1 MLRHGLEV
9 WTQQIARAL
18 NGLLIGRI
26 HALCHRLHVGFAGLD
41 GALRHILALLQ
52 PADAL
57 ESLAP
62 WQPWYFDWQSS
73 CLVPSS
79 AYWSDS
85 CSSFAEHLLHHRHL
99 LIRLAFCSVISTV
112 FVGQSFGIKPFH
124 QGLLVGICLLLHL
137 HLFGIG
143 LSFASA
149 SLRPLKAS
157 KAAAPCSDHIQRL
170 VPKHLVCT
178 CLRHTGAWPDR
189 LA

>member
-1 MLRHGLEV
+1 MPVPSSCWLAGL
-9 WTQQIARAL
+9 
-18 NGLLIGRI
+18 GRSF
-26 HALCHRLHVGFAGLD
+26 APYSGFAG
-41 GALRHILALLQ
+41 Q

-57 ESLAP
+57 ESLGL

-85 CSSFAEHLLHHRHL
+85 CSSFAGTSASPPFADQTCVLLCHQHD
-99 LIRLAFCSVISTV
+99 

-143 LSFASA
+143 LSFCLGF
-149 SLRPLKAS
+149 LRPLKAS
-157 KAAAPCSDHIQRL
+157 AAAPCSKL
-170 VPKHLVCT
+170 VKACAASIWSALIPCS
-178 CLRHTGAWPDR
+178 AWR
-189 LA
+189 GRSNSA